1 MAAAWGLTY
10 LTPTQCCSKRLSADA
25 LHCLLRQLSG
35 QEDVSRDR
43 RQIDWE
49 SPQVKKEPNPSLH
62 PFPDGI
68 WNGIFS

>member
-1 MAAAWGLTY
+1 MAAAWGLAY

-25 LHCLLRQLSG
+25 LHGLLRQLSG
-35 QEDVSRDR
+35 QENVSRDR
-43 RQIDWE
+43 GQIDWE